1 VQCVNIKDIE
11 ETSDFIVWSID
22 AAPGVDAIKPTR
34 PQDRPYVGNILESIE
49 SYAKGELGETSIK
62 LEDVDHM
69 IVIGSDRMME
79 AVKKARSEQLKP
91 YLKPGRTA
99 IGSINSPMQCMMK
112 GVCAQCLC
120 KHVDPHTG
128 EEYFVY
134 SCYNQDQDLD
144 RVDFPNLNARLRQNT
159 VQEKLSSMLLDYLL
173 ESQT

>member
-1 VQCVNIKDIE
+1 
-11 ETSDFIVWSID
+11 
-22 AAPGVDAIKPTR
+22 
-34 PQDRPYVGNILESIE
+34 
-49 SYAKGELGETSIK
+49 
-62 LEDVDHM
+62 M
-69 IVIGSDRMME
+69 IVIGSDKMME

-91 YLKPGRTA
+91 YLKPEHTA

-120 KHVDPHTG
+120 KHLDPHTG

-159 VQEKLSSMLLDYLL
+159 AKTDASHSIVMAASVLAAQLP
-173 ESQT
+173 